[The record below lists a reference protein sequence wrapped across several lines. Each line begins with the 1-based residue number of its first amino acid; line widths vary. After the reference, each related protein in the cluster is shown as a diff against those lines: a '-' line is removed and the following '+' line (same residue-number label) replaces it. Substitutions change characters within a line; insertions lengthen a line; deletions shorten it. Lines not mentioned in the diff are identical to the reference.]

1 MDKKDIN
8 RHVQTTILALLI
20 VFLFE
25 KANYV
30 SKDAIKDN
38 YSSN

>member
-25 KANYV
+25 IT
-30 SKDAIKDN
+30 KDAIKDIIKW
-38 YSSN
+38 YKSK